1 MNCMNGSGV
10 YHVDCKVNLACN
22 GCYCKI
28 APLLCTYCA
37 LNPPETDSPCLTT
50 SQPCDLC
57 PTCDSTVVN
66 IYMRHAIA
74 GHHWHNLNEQHM
86 EEVALHK
93 NTWTGFVAPCQVVSS
108 LLHDMCCC
116 SLTSH
121 VALMCSLSVTIDKQA
136 TPLSAYVVALVV
148 SVFWGLQVQ
157 EAVKLGQQLVHEGR
171 CPWAI
176 VSAWGFKGQ
185 PISWIG
191 ASPNSAS
198 SIDGENDYSIVILP
212 DGQYMLLIASGS
224 GDSFQTV

>member
-1 MNCMNGSGV
+1 
-10 YHVDCKVNLACN
+10 
-22 GCYCKI
+22 
-28 APLLCTYCA
+28 
-37 LNPPETDSPCLTT
+37 
-50 SQPCDLC
+50 
-57 PTCDSTVVN
+57 
-66 IYMRHAIA
+66 
-74 GHHWHNLNEQHM
+74 
-86 EEVALHK
+86 
-93 NTWTGFVAPCQVVSS
+93 
-108 LLHDMCCC
+108 
-116 SLTSH
+116 
-121 VALMCSLSVTIDKQA
+121 MCSLSVTIDKQA

-176 VSAWGFKGQ
+176 VSAWGFNGQ

-224 GDSFQTV
+224 GGSFQTV